1 MPAPEIDVLIHGA
14 GPVGCTLALAL
25 RGTRLRVAVFDKTS
39 LAPSFRPIA
48 LSYASRLIL
57 EPIGAWQ
64 TATPIETIHVSQAG
78 GFGRARLEA
87 GDAAVPALGNVMD
100 YSTLAGSLRSQVEE
114 FITKDA
120 VAAKCAVH
128 AEGAAPDT
136 EEKRYAQDAVVALVH
151 TDPPAHSAAFE
162 RFTPEGPL
170 ALLPFA
176 GRYAMVWSR
185 RPERA
190 RALADAPDAEF
201 LAELG
206 AAAGH
211 RPGRPVKVEARAVQ
225 PLVLRVRA
233 ARIAPRAVFI
243 GNAAQTLHPVA
254 GQGLNL
260 GLRDAWDLARVW
272 RGSSD
277 PGDAATLE
285 RYAAR
290 RRLDAAATIRVT
302 DFLAGAF
309 LRPDRF
315 AGGARGAGPQ
325 RREPRKPRLRADH
338 AGEPGPVSVQIAGA
352 DPALLADAARHNVE
366 RGADIIDINMGC
378 PAKKVCNVAA
388 GSALLE
394 DEPRVARILEAVVA
408 AVQVPV
414 TLKIR
419 TGPAPERRNALRI
432 ARIAESAGVQ
442 LLSIHGRTRA
452 CMFEGC
458 AEYETIAEVKSRLR
472 IPVIANGDVRTPED
486 AKRVLELTGADGI
499 MVGRAAQGRPW
510 LFREISHYLETGE
523 RLAPPPATEMG
534 AILIEHL
541 EGLYM

>member
-1 MPAPEIDVLIHGA
+1 MPAPETDVLIHGA

-25 RGTRLRVAVFDKTS
+25 RGTGLRVAVLDRTS
-39 LAPSFRPIA
+39 LAASFRPIA

-57 EPIGAWQ
+57 ERVGAWQ

-87 GDAAVPALGNVMD
+87 GDAGVPALGYGVD

-120 VAAKCAVH
+120 VAAKCVVH
-128 AEGAAPDT
+128 AEGAAPDA

-185 RPERA
+185 RPEKA
-190 RALADAPDAEF
+190 RALAAAPDAEF

-260 GLRDAWDLARVW
+260 GLRDAWDLAQVW
-272 RGSSD
+272 RRSSD

-309 LRPDRF
+309 LGSNRF
-315 AGGARGAGPQ
+315 ARGARGAALAALDVFPPARRFFARRMIYGP
-325 RREPRKPRLRADH
+325 
-338 AGEPGPVSVQIAGA
+338 
-352 DPALLADAARHNVE
+352 
-366 RGADIIDINMGC
+366 
-378 PAKKVCNVAA
+378 
-388 GSALLE
+388 SAL
-394 DEPRVARILEAVVA
+394 P
-408 AVQVPV
+408 
-414 TLKIR
+414 
-419 TGPAPERRNALRI
+419 
-432 ARIAESAGVQ
+432 
-442 LLSIHGRTRA
+442 
-452 CMFEGC
+452 
-458 AEYETIAEVKSRLR
+458 
-472 IPVIANGDVRTPED
+472 
-486 AKRVLELTGADGI
+486 
-499 MVGRAAQGRPW
+499 
-510 LFREISHYLETGE
+510 
-523 RLAPPPATEMG
+523 
-534 AILIEHL
+534 
-541 EGLYM
+541 